1 MVYPCTFVPWH
12 RVCGA
17 FCAQTSVIVANK
29 PLIFRVLRFFSH
41 FYPTPPVESDRPDPA
56 HFRKLFFLFFQRLS
70 PLFLYVF
77 ASVYIF
83 GVSISFRLFC
93 RFMCSGSIYAPVFV
107 RTMDCAT
114 ELLSRPCE
122 VFFVRF
128 GRFLLFGCGFTCFCG
143 KLRFCCG
150 LVFVL
155 QLMV

>member
-1 MVYPCTFVPWH
+1 MVYPCTFVPWR

-17 FCAQTSVIVANK
+17 FAHKRPFLSQITRYLSAFYAFSC
-29 PLIFRVLRFFSH
+29 IFT
-41 FYPTPPVESDRPDPA
+41 PTPPDVKQPPRPRSFP
-56 HFRKLFFLFFQRLS
+56 KIIFLFFQRLS

-143 KLRFCCG
+143 KLRFCCS

>member
-17 FCAQTSVIVANK
+17 FCAQTSVFVANNS
-29 PLIFRVLRFFSH
+29 LFINVLRFF
-41 FYPTPPVESDRPDPA
+41 FTPTPPDVKQPPRPRSFP
-56 HFRKLFFLFFQRLS
+56 KIIFLFFQRLS

-107 RTMDCAT
+107 RTTDCTT
-114 ELLSRPCE
+114 ELLSRPCAA
-122 VFFVRF
+122 FFVRF
-128 GRFLLFGCGFTCFCG
+128 GRFLLFGCGFLRFCG
-143 KLRFCCG
+143 KLRFCCCIV
-150 LVFVL
+150 LVL
-155 QLMV
+155 QLRV